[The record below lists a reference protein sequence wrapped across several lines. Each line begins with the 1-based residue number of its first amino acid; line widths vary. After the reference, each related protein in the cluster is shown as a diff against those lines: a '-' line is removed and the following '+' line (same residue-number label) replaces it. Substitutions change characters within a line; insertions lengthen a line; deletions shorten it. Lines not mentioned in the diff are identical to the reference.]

1 MGGSL
6 EAVGAVLPGIAVLGF
21 ALKGLADTAKRAKYN
36 KELAAAM
43 LSKVDMIAKNILP
56 TLVPNLQKAAKTKE
70 DKKHV
75 MEAIQPVIDQVAECR
90 QICEDMCK
98 EGFMKAMFKCSN
110 NKHMLATL
118 MRTLDEKLD
127 ALSMKVSER
136 QLNLSLEMDSKLDKI
151 TMMMEQM
158 QVIDHD

>member
-98 EGFMKAMFKCSN
+98 EGFMKAMFIGCTY
-110 NKHMLATL
+110 HCG
-118 MRTLDEKLD
+118 
-127 ALSMKVSER
+127 
-136 QLNLSLEMDSKLDKI
+136 
-151 TMMMEQM
+151 
-158 QVIDHD
+158 

>member
-90 QICEDMCK
+90 
-98 EGFMKAMFKCSN
+98 
-110 NKHMLATL
+110 
-118 MRTLDEKLD
+118 
-127 ALSMKVSER
+127 
-136 QLNLSLEMDSKLDKI
+136 
-151 TMMMEQM
+151 
-158 QVIDHD
+158 

>member
-1 MGGSL
+1 LGGSL

>member
-158 QVIDHD
+158 HVIDHD

>member
-151 TMMMEQM
+151 TMMMEQI

>member
-158 QVIDHD
+158 QVI